1 MKIKELRELG
11 PEELTQKVKDLKK
24 ELFDLNFQRRHA
36 RVEKPGR
43 FRTIR
48 RDIARILT
56 LLNNGNTESKKN
68 PAPKSNKERK

>member
-1 MKIKELRELG
+1 MKIKQLRDLG
-11 PEELTQKVKDLKK
+11 PEELTQKEKELKK
-24 ELFDLNFQRRHA
+24 ELFDLNFQRKHG

-56 LLNNGNTESKKN
+56 LLR
-68 PAPKSNKERK
+68 EREKDGIKA

>member
-11 PEELTQKVKDLKK
+11 PEELVQKAKDLKK
-24 ELFDLNFQRRHA
+24 ELFDLNFQRRHG

-56 LLNNGNTESKKN
+56 ILNDTEAKKHSGLGR
-68 PAPKSNKERK
+68 KSSELT

>member
-1 MKIKELRELG
+1 MKIKQLRELG
-11 PEELTQKVKDLKK
+11 PEELIQREKDLKK
-24 ELFDLNFQRRHA
+24 ELFDLNFQRKHG

-56 LLNNGNTESKKN
+56 LLQ
-68 PAPKSNKERK
+68 EREKDGAKT

>member
-11 PEELTQKVKDLKK
+11 PEELTQKAKDLKK
-24 ELFDLNFQRRHA
+24 ELFDLNFQRRHG

-56 LLNNGNTESKKN
+56 LLNKGNIESKKH
-68 PAPKSNKERK
+68 PAPTSNKSKG

>member
-11 PEELTQKVKDLKK
+11 PEELTEKVKDLKIA
-24 ELFDLNFQRRHA
+24 LFDLNFQRRHA
-36 RVEKPGR
+36 RVERPGR

-56 LLNNGNTESKKN
+56 LLNNGNIESEEH
-68 PAPKSNKERK
+68 PAPERK

>member
-1 MKIKELRELG
+1 MKIKQIRDLG
-11 PEELTQKVKDLKK
+11 PEELMQKEKDLKK
-24 ELFDLNFQRRHA
+24 ELFDLNFQRKHA

-56 LLNNGNTESKKN
+56 LF
-68 PAPKSNKERK
+68 KEREKDGIKA

>member
-1 MKIKELRELG
+1 MKMKIKQIRDLG
-11 PEELTQKVKDLKK
+11 PEELTQKEKELKK
-24 ELFDLNFQRRHA
+24 ELFDLNFQRKHG

-56 LLNNGNTESKKN
+56 LLQENRS
-68 PAPKSNKERK
+68 RR

>member
-11 PEELTQKVKDLKK
+11 PEELVQKAKDLKK
-24 ELFDLNFQRRHA
+24 ELFDLNFQRRHG

-56 LLNNGNTESKKN
+56 LLNDTEAKKN
-68 PAPKSNKERK
+68 SGLGRKSSELT

>member
-1 MKIKELRELG
+1 MKIKQLRDLA
-11 PEELTQKVKDLKK
+11 PEELIQKEKDMKK
-24 ELFDLNFQRRHA
+24 ELFNLNFQRKHG

-56 LLNNGNTESKKN
+56 LRREIQSK
-68 PAPKSNKERK
+68 

>member
-1 MKIKELRELG
+1 MKIKQLRDLG
-11 PEELTQKVKDLKK
+11 PEELTQKEKELKK
-24 ELFDLNFQRRHA
+24 ELFDLNFQRKHG

-56 LLNNGNTESKKN
+56 LLQENRS
-68 PAPKSNKERK
+68 RR